1 MSSTR
6 PDLTI
11 DDAEVPGAASITRRF
26 GAFVF
31 EAILFIL
38 VFAGLYYLAP
48 QFAQDQNAANNPL
61 VPLVLAAVRI
71 LGEAVWGTSPG
82 KYLTDLQVVFRTRTG
97 DRVTGWQRLPRAA
110 LRNGWLWLPAV
121 MVLIDPS
128 FTWYN
133 GLASAVALTVL
144 IRWDNRSLA
153 DLLAGAEVLSTKHTV
168 PSPAPRESPWPTSS
182 PPQRALAWAIDLAV
196 AALAGAALT
205 QVTGWSFWL
214 DTLTVLGLMRL
225 LTEWVGLPTPGKAV
239 MGLRVYYLPWFG
251 LRGMVFLQVLVRNL
265 WVPAAV
271 AYAASPFATPLLVE
285 GLVMAFILVYPDHR
299 GVMDWLANAH
309 ITDVRGAESTETNA
323 VPRR

>member
-1 MSSTR
+1 MA
-6 PDLTI
+6 
-11 DDAEVPGAASITRRF
+11 DDAGVPGAASITRRF

-38 VFAGLYYLAP
+38 VFSGLHYLAP
-48 QFAQDQNAANNPL
+48 QFAQSQSVANNPL
-61 VPLVLAAVRI
+61 VLLVLAAVRI
-71 LGEAVWGTSPG
+71 LGEALWATSPG
-82 KYLTDLQVVFRTRTG
+82 KYVTGLQVVFHTRTG
-97 DRVTGWQRLPRAA
+97 GRVAGWQRLPRAA

-153 DLLAGAEVLSTKHTV
+153 DLLAGPEVLSVTHTV
-168 PSPAPRESPWPTSS
+168 PAPASRKSPWPTSS

-196 AALAGAALT
+196 AALVGTALT

-214 DTLTVLGLMRL
+214 DTLTVLGLMRVI
-225 LTEWVGLPTPGKAV
+225 TEWVGLPTPGKAV
-239 MGLRVYYLPWFG
+239 MGLRVYHLPWFDVKA
-251 LRGMVFLQVLVRNL
+251 LVFLQVLVRNL
-265 WVPAAV
+265 WVPVAV
-271 AYAASPFATPLLVE
+271 AYAASPYATPLLFE
-285 GLVMAFILVYPDHR
+285 GLVMAFILVFPDHR

-309 ITDVRGAESTETNA
+309 VTDVRGTESPEDNA
-323 VPRR
+323 VSRR